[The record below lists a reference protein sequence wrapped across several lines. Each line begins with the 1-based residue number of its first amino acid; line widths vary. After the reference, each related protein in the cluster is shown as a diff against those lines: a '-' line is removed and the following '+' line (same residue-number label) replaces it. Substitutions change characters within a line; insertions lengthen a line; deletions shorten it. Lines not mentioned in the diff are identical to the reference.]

1 MAQPPDRSPD
11 FVDDAAPPP
20 APGEIRP
27 DATIIEGVA
36 HNGKPCRIVDNTV
49 SVDPTELRELLD
61 ALIRDRRFGLQGL
74 SVAGSDRISIDQPI
88 GTHIQLGKDIY
99 RILMFPYEARIERF

>member
-20 APGEIRP
+20 APGEIRA

-36 HNGKPCRIVDNTV
+36 HNGKPCRIVDNTA

-61 ALIRDRRFGLQGL
+61 TLIRDRRFGLQGL

-88 GTHIQLGKDIY
+88 GTHIQLGEDIY